1 MFKSNSAF
9 KASFD
14 TGTATFFPV
23 SSSIAFANLS
33 INAVTSVVSAA
44 FSGAAVVLS
53 ATFEA
58 ASFALSKAVF
68 LSWSAVLYLSEF
80 LTFSASAT
88 NFCRESILESKPCA
102 IETIPS
108 ISFLSDA
115 FSTFAFNSSFWALFK
130 WGKSSI
136 VCFAFSRE
144 AWALASFKMFSNW
157 SFDFAWSICC
167 LYSALSAS
175 DNPGI
180 WSICFLYSSFNFS
193 ASSWAFWASFL
204 DFCFSASSKTFSTSA
219 TVVFPSICVLYSSAV
234 GFFRE
239 SLIWSI
245 FSFVDFLAFSK
256 FLASTCWPI
265 LSSNSFV

>member
-1 MFKSNSAF
+1 MFKSISAF
-9 KASFD
+9 RASLD
-14 TGTATFFPV
+14 TGTATSCPV
-23 SSSIAFANLS
+23 NSLIAFARLS
-33 INAVTSVVSAA
+33 IKVATSDVPTA

-130 WGKSSI
+130 WGKFSI
-136 VCFAFSRE
+136 ICFAFSRE
-144 AWALASFKMFSNW
+144 AWALASFKIVSNW
-157 SFDFAWSICC
+157 SFDLAWSICF
-167 LYSALSAS
+167 LYSSLSAS

-180 WSICFLYSSFNFS
+180 WSICFLYSSFSFS
-193 ASSWAFWASFL
+193 ASSCAFWASFL

-245 FSFVDFLAFSK
+245 FSFIDFLAFSK
-256 FLASTCWPI
+256 FLASACWPI